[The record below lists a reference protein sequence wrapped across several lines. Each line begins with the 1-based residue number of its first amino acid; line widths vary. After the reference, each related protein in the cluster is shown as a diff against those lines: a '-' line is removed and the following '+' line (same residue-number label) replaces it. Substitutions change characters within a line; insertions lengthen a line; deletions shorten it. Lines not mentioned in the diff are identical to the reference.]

1 MKDSE
6 GAKFNAPLTSAQ
18 RLNPNLVLTSNKWQ
32 TGNGSTH
39 VPGNNRAIKHM

>member
-18 RLNPNLVLTSNKWQ
+18 PESSLNLNKWQ